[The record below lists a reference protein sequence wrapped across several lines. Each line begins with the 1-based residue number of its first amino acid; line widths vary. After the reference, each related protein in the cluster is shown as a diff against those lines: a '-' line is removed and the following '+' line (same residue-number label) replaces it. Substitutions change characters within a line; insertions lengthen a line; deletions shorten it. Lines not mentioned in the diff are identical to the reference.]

1 MHRKTISKMAV
12 KLSNSPPGSVRY
24 IKRYPGARRKVE
36 TRLTENQRQKYKAM
50 AKDWSEGKL
59 PQKVQYQYARQ

>member
-24 IKRYPGARRKVE
+24 IKTYPGARRKVE
-36 TRLTENQRQKYKAM
+36 KRLTENQRQKYKAM
-50 AKDWSEGKL
+50 AKDWSEGNL
-59 PQKVQYQYARQ
+59 PQKVQYRYARQ